1 MSLGGV
7 PLLDLL
13 RPPEGYRTTAAL
25 LTSYSADLIA
35 CLAALVAMDGD
46 SAEEVKYG
54 KLQALRALER
64 LRNRVRIVA
73 HQGRVSW
80 HGQGDAKVLGL
91 FDAIVRTVPFDGRS
105 QSFHPKVVLARQE
118 SLGARDRFV
127 LAVGSRNLT
136 STAAW
141 DLGLGLV
148 GYERASPPTGTRR
161 LDSLSDFVG
170 AVVRLIAEPEL
181 AGRFGRLAEVCWELP
196 EGVDKLEFRFRAG
209 EPGGFAE
216 CELASLPANGRALLL
231 SPFLTPRMVT
241 ILARHLAKADEV
253 RLVSG
258 RGHLDKVAASAARRA
273 FTNCGG
279 RFTPFSM
286 LLATEDAAPPT
297 PDDTDPEQSD
307 DRGLHAKVF
316 AVTADGRT
324 TALVGSANLTH
335 HAWLGENWE
344 AFLFLRGSSELG
356 DALWEWSGERAR
368 PYRPP
373 EPNEVEPEQPDP
385 IEELRAAFGELAIEM
400 YDTEGRAST
409 VICSEVGPLLSRSGC
424 RLEVARF
431 TRPAEWARWQAGEDQ
446 VTLPPCEPGERTS
459 FLLVRATCG
468 GFSATWVQSVHVEP
482 AIDDRRD
489 QQAFVAALGVTG
501 FLRYLQG
508 MLDDLAPIDDMPAP
522 DNRRGRGS
530 SRSGWQSASLFCLED
545 LLRRLAKD
553 PHALDELD
561 ETVTR
566 YRTLF
571 ERAPMQS
578 GEREELRRFLDAWKA
593 ISAGM
598 RMP

>member
-7 PLLDLL
+7 PLLELL

-46 SAEEVKYG
+46 SSEEVNYG
-54 KLQALRALER
+54 KFQALRALER
-64 LRNRVRIVA
+64 LRGRVRIVV

-105 QSFHPKVVLARQE
+105 RSFHPKVILARQE
-118 SLGARDRFV
+118 SPGARDRFV
-127 LAVGSRNLT
+127 VAVGSRNLT
-136 STAAW
+136 STMAW

-148 GYERASPPTGTRR
+148 GYERSNPPAGTRR
-161 LDSLSDFVG
+161 LDSLSDFVR
-170 AVVRLIAEPEL
+170 ALARLIAEPEML
-181 AGRFGRLAEVCWELP
+181 GRFGHLAEVCWELP
-196 EGVDKLEFRFRAG
+196 EGVDKLEFCFHAG
-209 EPGGFAE
+209 GPRGFPE
-216 CELASLPANGRALLL
+216 CELAALPTTGQALLL

-241 ILARHLAKADEV
+241 MLARHLANANEV

-258 RGHLDKVAASAARRA
+258 RSHLDKIAASGARRT
-273 FTNCGG
+273 FTSHGG
-279 RFTPFSM
+279 GITPFSM

-316 AVTADGRT
+316 AISANGWT
-324 TALVGSANLTH
+324 TAIVGSANLTH

-344 AFLFLRGSSELG
+344 AFFVLRGGAELG
-356 DALWEWSGERAR
+356 DALWGWSAERAR

-373 EPNEVEPEQPDP
+373 EPKEVEPEQPDP
-385 IEELRAAFGELAIEM
+385 VEELRAAFGELAIEM
-400 YDTEGRAST
+400 YDTEGGPSR
-409 VICSEVGPLLSRSGC
+409 VICREVRPLLSRSGC

-431 TRPAEWARWQAGEDQ
+431 TRPVEWARWRASEDQ

-459 FLLVRATCG
+459 FLLLRATSG
-468 GFSATWVQSVHVEP
+468 GSSATWVQSVRVEP
-482 AIDDRRD
+482 AIDNRRD

-508 MLDDLAPIDDMPAP
+508 MLDDTVPIDDIPTP
-522 DNRRGRGS
+522 DVARVGGA
-530 SRSGWQSASLFCLED
+530 SRSGWRHGSLFCLED
-545 LLRRLAKD
+545 LLRRLARD
-553 PHALDELD
+553 PHALDELE
-561 ETVTR
+561 ETVAR

-571 ERAPMQS
+571 ERAPMQP
-578 GEREELRRFLDAWKA
+578 GEREELNRFLGAWKA